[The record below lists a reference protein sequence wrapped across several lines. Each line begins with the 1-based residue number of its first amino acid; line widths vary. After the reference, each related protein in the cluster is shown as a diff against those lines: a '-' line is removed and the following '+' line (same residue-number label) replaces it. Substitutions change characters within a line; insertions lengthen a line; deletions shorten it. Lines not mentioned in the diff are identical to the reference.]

1 MYLNEIVNGT
11 INCDHTN
18 TGKVKVKEVKSYFF
32 TVLFRK
38 EVKSCTCLG
47 NKQGYSLADLV
58 QQ

>member
-11 INCDHTN
+11 INCDNIN
-18 TGKVKVKEVKSYFF
+18 TCVIKVKEVKSYFF
-32 TVLFRK
+32 TVLLRK
-38 EVKSCTCLG
+38 EVKSCSCLY